1 MKLTVFLT
9 FMIFFKVPLLWGQ
22 EAKQAIEV
30 FPSTPFYQYII
41 YENLAIFW
49 IAIIG
54 LIVIIRMKL
63 REIER
68 VQKLGL
74 DKTDHIP
81 GVPLPLEDVENGG
94 DREGS

>member
-1 MKLTVFLT
+1 MALAVYIIGLI
-9 FMIFFKVPLLWGQ
+9 IFFASPLWGLA
-22 EAKQAIEV
+22 AKAAIEV
-30 FPSTPFYQYII
+30 FPSTPFYQFII

-68 VQKLGL
+68 RQKMGL
-74 DKTDHIP
+74 DRRD
-81 GVPLPLEDVENGG
+81 
-94 DREGS
+94 

>member
-1 MKLTVFLT
+1 MKRAAFLT
-9 FMIFFKVPLLWGQ
+9 LLIFFFSTVSLWGA
-22 EAKQAIEV
+22 EAKKAIEV

-41 YENLAIFW
+41 YETLAIFW

-74 DKTDHIP
+74 DAPVK
-81 GVPLPLEDVENGG
+81 ENNEKQTGG
-94 DREGS
+94 DNAP

>member
-1 MKLTVFLT
+1 MKFAVFLI

-22 EAKQAIEV
+22 AKQAIEV

-41 YENLAIFW
+41 YENLVIFW

-54 LIVIIRMKL
+54 LIVIIGMKL

-74 DKTDHIP
+74 DKTDHSSI
-81 GVPLPLEDVENGG
+81 VPLPLEDGETGEN
-94 DREGS
+94 RQS